1 MLKILDK
8 IPLST
13 LLIVGVLLGLAPMQ
27 PEPHL
32 AEKLRMLSQGVLS
45 RPIDIFDLVMHGSAP
60 LLLIIK
66 IIRMAQLQLQGK
78 KATEE

>member
-13 LLIVGVLLGLAPMQ
+13 LLIIGVLLGLAPLE

-32 AEKLRMLSQGVLS
+32 VQKLRMLSEGVLS
-45 RPIDIFDLVMHGSAP
+45 KPIDIFDLFMHGSAP
-60 LLLIIK
+60 LLLVIK
-66 IIRMAQLQLQGK
+66 LIRVAQLQMQGK
-78 KATEE
+78 SATEE

>member
-13 LLIVGVLLGLAPMQ
+13 LLIVGVLLGLAPLQ

-32 AEKLRMLSQGVLS
+32 VEKLRMLSEGVLS
-45 RPIDIFDLVMHGSAP
+45 KPIDIFDLFMHGLAP
-60 LLLIIK
+60 LLLIAK
-66 IIRMAQLQLQGK
+66 VIRIVQLGSK
-78 KATEE
+78 HKNTTTE